1 MSRMDKHEV
10 SSRLEEAVLSLCK
23 ESFISYRN
31 VEVDAIICISV
42 ADTLE
47 DHVIKIHEKLRHIS
61 TSCSSLLNSE
71 QGFPSHSETG
81 LSRSNIAQSAMSDND
96 EFIPPK
102 DLGLRSLFSKDDTK
116 LQENTIRHSQSL
128 CRNSRQTHFPTPRYV
143 YTRKGHMKIPHVI
156 TSNDGC
162 KPVKRKT
169 SCDREENGN
178 RYHNVSLVTEMG
190 TNSEISIHCIS
201 PNLKRKDRD
210 CSPRD
215 LEISSGQTRE
225 YILSEEDHTSFDEDQ
240 SSQSTSIITEADL
253 TRADKLVKTQMY
265 LEKRETT
272 DGNSES
278 YIVIKSEPFSEE
290 EDKEKEPNVKKQRFD
305 VKENLQCA
313 NIVTS
318 VEVGKQGKLKQLLNL
333 AKRYPG
339 MKQRDVSS
347 KEKEPNKHTCNSSL
361 QYSYSQTAV
370 IPHSALSTISD
381 VHDPLIHENITQH
394 SVDEQHEHT
403 NRDDTMVDIDD
414 HSLCGSPA
422 DLSETFQMIGS
433 SFQTILPEGGHTVTH
448 GDDLPKMQHVQKN
461 SPNSSFISKSNSPG
475 KIHPCRHCGTL
486 FSSLRTRNRHESTTC
501 GSNRFECSVCLK
513 WFSRSDARR
522 RHMLKFHGF
531 VVNKPPENTGMG
543 LHVPHSGHIITD
555 QILKSRSP
563 EST

>member
-61 TSCSSLLNSE
+61 TSCSSLLNSD
-71 QGFPSHSETG
+71 QGFPAHSETDH
-81 LSRSNIAQSAMSDND
+81 SRNNFAHND

-102 DLGLRSLFSKDDTK
+102 DLGLRSIFPKDNTK
-116 LQENTIRHSQSL
+116 LQDNTIRHSQSL
-128 CRNSRQTHFPTPRYV
+128 YRNSRQGHFPTPKYV
-143 YTRKGHMKIPHVI
+143 YTRKGHMKIPHVV
-156 TSNDGC
+156 TTNDGC
-162 KPVKRKT
+162 KLVNRKT
-169 SCDREENGN
+169 SSDPEQNGN
-178 RYHNVSLVTEMG
+178 RYQNVALAMEIG
-190 TNSEISIHCIS
+190 TNSELSIHC
-201 PNLKRKDRD
+201 RDDRD
-210 CSPRD
+210 CSPRN
-215 LEISSGQTRE
+215 LELSSGQTRE
-225 YILSEEDHTSFDEDQ
+225 YLLSEEDHTSFDEDQ
-240 SSQSTSIITEADL
+240 SSQNTSIITEADL
-253 TRADKLVKTQMY
+253 SRADALVKTQMY

-290 EDKEKEPNVKKQRFD
+290 EDKEKELKVKKQRFD
-305 VKENLQCA
+305 SNEKLQCA
-313 NIVTS
+313 NVVTS
-318 VEVGKQGKLKQLLNL
+318 LEVGKQGKLKHLLNL
-333 AKRYPG
+333 AKRNPG
-339 MKQRDVSS
+339 MKQRDVGS
-347 KEKEPNKHTCNSSL
+347 KILEKDPNKHTCNNSI
-361 QYSYSQTAV
+361 QYSYSHTTV

-381 VHDPLIHENITQH
+381 AQDPSFHKNIRQH
-394 SVDEQHEHT
+394 SVDEQQEHT
-403 NRDDTMVDIDD
+403 NRDDTVVDIDD

-433 SFQTILPEGGHTVTH
+433 SFQAILPEGGQTVTPV
-448 GDDLPKMQHVQKN
+448 GDDLPQMQHVQKN

-555 QILKSRSP
+555 QLSKSRSP